1 MLQLSQ
7 LLLNRPILSLRASAT
22 IGHTLTPIIN
32 PNNLKIEGFYC
43 RDRFDKKT
51 DKVLLYQDIRE
62 ILPQG
67 IIVNDRDALTDP
79 SELIRLKDLMQ
90 LKCNLIGK
98 QVVTVSKQK
107 VGKVM
112 DFATEM
118 ETLYIQ
124 KLYVSQPI
132 YKNLNGGSLSVDRSQ
147 ITEITSSQ
155 IIINELLQ
163 PTSVRA
169 PAAVQ
174 TT

>member
-79 SELIRLKDLMQ
+79 TPAHGDVEPLER
-90 LKCNLIGK
+90 
-98 QVVTVSKQK
+98 
-107 VGKVM
+107 
-112 DFATEM
+112 
-118 ETLYIQ
+118 
-124 KLYVSQPI
+124 
-132 YKNLNGGSLSVDRSQ
+132 
-147 ITEITSSQ
+147 
-155 IIINELLQ
+155 
-163 PTSVRA
+163 SVRA
-169 PAAVQ
+169 GDCDEAEVVGEDVDVVARRHGHDDLELRGAGRSCRRGLRIRLAPGDLAVLHEELVVGPGLGSEMIADRPRRA
-174 TT
+174 